1 MGLESHRLQQSVTD
15 SAKSVQKNNQPEI
28 ITDNSMHQQVVTTK
42 EKYSEHFTNF
52 QIFFRKH
59 RVQM

>member
-1 MGLESHRLQQSVTD
+1 MDT
-15 SAKSVQKNNQPEI
+15 AKSIQKNNQLEI
-28 ITDNSMHQQVVTTK
+28 ITDTSMHQQGGTTK

-52 QIFFRKH
+52 QIFVRKH